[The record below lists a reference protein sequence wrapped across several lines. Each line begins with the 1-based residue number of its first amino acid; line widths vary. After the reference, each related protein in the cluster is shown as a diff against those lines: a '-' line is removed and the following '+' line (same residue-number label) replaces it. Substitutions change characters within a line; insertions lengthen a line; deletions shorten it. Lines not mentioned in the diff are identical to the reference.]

1 MRRRVVAPRKS
12 EGSPPDCTL
21 EREPRGGRRAR
32 GLQVGTPLLALVLL
46 AASSLVLLAARRL
59 AWVHEVPGKTIP
71 AESAA
76 TAAAPPRWVTPE
88 ELAANVGDPPGSPVW
103 LAFLGEVFDVTAGAR
118 HYGPGGGYHFFA
130 GRDATRAFST
140 GDFTETGLT
149 ANLDGLSDEAMLGLE
164 HWLRF
169 YRNREN
175 GYAFVGWVA
184 GSAFY
189 EFDDDG
195 GAATGTVPNPTNARR
210 AFEEATRRAR
220 TVRAN
225 EEARSATFPACASR
239 WSSKSGGEVFCKD
252 GRGKPRKEV
261 TFSAD
266 GKRRARC
273 ACFPDDA
280 FSDARQLYPGCAK
293 TATRC
298 ATG

>member
-1 MRRRVVAPRKS
+1 MF
-12 EGSPPDCTL
+12 D
-21 EREPRGGRRAR
+21 
-32 GLQVGTPLLALVLL
+32 PL
-46 AASSLVLLAARRL
+46 
-59 AWVHEVPGKTIP
+59 P
-71 AESAA
+71 AEPAA

-88 ELAANVGDPPGSPVW
+88 ELAARVGDPPGSPVW

-184 GSAFY
+184 GGAFY
-189 EFDDDG
+189 ESSDDES
-195 GAATGTVPNPTNARR
+195 GAATGAAVPNPTNARR

-220 TVRAN
+220 TARAN

-239 WSSKSGGEVFCKD
+239 WSSKSGGEVFCED
-252 GRGKPRKEV
+252 GRGRPRKEV
-261 TFSAD
+261 TFSED

>member
-1 MRRRVVAPRKS
+1 ML
-12 EGSPPDCTL
+12 D
-21 EREPRGGRRAR
+21 
-32 GLQVGTPLLALVLL
+32 PL
-46 AASSLVLLAARRL
+46 
-59 AWVHEVPGKTIP
+59 P
-71 AESAA
+71 AEPAA

-88 ELAANVGDPPGSPVW
+88 ELAARVGDPPGSPVW

-220 TVRAN
+220 TARAN

-239 WSSKSGGEVFCKD
+239 WSSKSGGEVFCED
-252 GRGKPRKEV
+252 GRGRPRKEV

>member
-1 MRRRVVAPRKS
+1 V
-12 EGSPPDCTL
+12 
-21 EREPRGGRRAR
+21 
-32 GLQVGTPLLALVLL
+32 LALTIA
-46 AASSLVLLAARRL
+46 AASAAAWRLRVGQDVLDPL
-59 AWVHEVPGKTIP
+59 P
-71 AESAA
+71 AEPAA

-88 ELAANVGDPPGSPVW
+88 ELAARVGDPPGSPVW

-184 GSAFY
+184 GGAFY
-189 EFDDDG
+189 ESDDES
-195 GAATGTVPNPTNARR
+195 GAATGAVPNPTNARR

-220 TVRAN
+220 TARAN

-239 WSSKSGGEVFCKD
+239 WSSKSGGEVFCED
-252 GRGKPRKEV
+252 GRGRPRKEV